1 MADLELAL
9 MKMLMAGPW
18 QRAPKGPKLGLDK
31 LSEALGK
38 LGTPCGPA
46 EIVEP
51 LQNAKGRGY
60 MNTEP
65 KIILKEE
72 WPTAEFQLWLTP
84 LGKNELQKR
93 LSGDAAGQAKT
104 ASGDAAVGGDPAGQG
119 KSASGDAAQ
128 G

>member
-1 MADLELAL
+1 MADLETAL

-18 QRAPKGPKLGLDK
+18 QKNPKGPKLTLAR
-31 LSEALGK
+31 LSEAMGK
-38 LGTPCGPA
+38 LGTPVEA
-46 EIVEP
+46 TAVVEP

-60 MNTEP
+60 MNTDP

-93 LSGDAAGQAKT
+93 M
-104 ASGDAAVGGDPAGQG
+104 ASGGQ
-119 KSASGDAAQ
+119 K
-128 G
+128 

>member
-1 MADLELAL
+1 MADVEIAL

-18 QRAPKGPKLGLDK
+18 QKNPKGPKLGLNK

-38 LGTPCGPA
+38 LGTPIQPND
-46 EIVEP
+46 IVEP
-51 LQNAKGRGY
+51 LQNCKGRGY
-60 MNTEP
+60 MNTDP

-93 LSGDAAGQAKT
+93 L
-104 ASGDAAVGGDPAGQG
+104 GGG
-119 KSASGDAAQ
+119 AQ